1 MDRLVDGSTDRI
13 ADLWPPE
20 QAVALLL
27 SLGIATG
34 SVSDVIRVA
43 KLLLDRDA
51 PALPPSAGTSVE
63 RLRDHSTP
71 PKVGEAVQEEGN
83 GGGNFGYTRSFESSL
98 LAVDSSGM

>member
-1 MDRLVDGSTDRI
+1 MDRI
-13 ADLWPPE
+13 ADTRPLE

-27 SLGIATG
+27 SLGVATG
-34 SVSDVIRVA
+34 CVSDVIRVA

-71 PKVGEAVQEEGN
+71 PKVGAGICREG
-83 GGGNFGYTRSFESSL
+83 GRKVRVHGVLSQKP
-98 LAVDSSGM
+98 VP